1 MELTQC
7 PEQGLAKPGGTGG
20 VDRPVKGPSVGRAPR
35 PWGQEHR
42 TALDTMRT
50 GAPERGR
57 QAPGLLPPVCHLH
70 LISGPP
76 GGTHREVSP
85 HCLIPPPW
93 ESPTDSISSQKLQ
106 PHPIQN

>member
-7 PEQGLAKPGGTGG
+7 PEQGLAKPGSVGG

-42 TALDTMRT
+42 TALRSMRT

-57 QAPGLLPPVCHLH
+57 QAPGLLPPVCHSR
-70 LISGPP
+70 LISGPLEALT
-76 GGTHREVSP
+76 GRF
-85 HCLIPPPW
+85 L
-93 ESPTDSISSQKLQ
+93 PTA
-106 PHPIQN
+106 